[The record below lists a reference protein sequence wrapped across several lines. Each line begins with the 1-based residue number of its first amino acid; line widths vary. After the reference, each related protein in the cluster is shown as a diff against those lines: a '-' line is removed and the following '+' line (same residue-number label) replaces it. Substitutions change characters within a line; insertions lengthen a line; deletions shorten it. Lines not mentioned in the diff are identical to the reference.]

1 MKAKSNKPATQPL
14 ATANRFERCH
24 STPARTLGSSPTPV
38 ASRQRHRVVELL
50 GSLHQN
56 HLQWAELVIRMREET
71 QLTYRDIAQL
81 AEAPIARIRRACTD
95 AKHHRAQLLAPTT
108 TN

>member
-1 MKAKSNKPATQPL
+1 MKTKSKKSSLQTL
-14 ATANRFERCH
+14 ANANRFERCH

-56 HLQWAELVIRMREET
+56 PLQGAELVIRMREET

-81 AEAPIARIRRACTD
+81 AEAPIARIRRACAE
-95 AKHHRAQLLAPTT
+95 AKRHRAQLLASTT